1 MRVRV
6 IVNKGGGTA
15 TGDEEEAGR
24 IAAAFEAHGIA
35 ADIRITDPRDLTD
48 AFRDAAAAPGLDAVV
63 AGGGDGT
70 MSCAAGRL
78 AGTGRALGILPL
90 GTLNHL
96 ARDLGIPGA
105 IEEAVAVIAGGEV
118 KAVDVA
124 EVNGRVFV
132 NNSSVGL
139 YPDMVRLREA
149 QQERIGRGKRLAM
162 LSASFASLR
171 HFRRHRLWISALGL
185 EARVR
190 TPLLFVGNN
199 RYQVSLLSLGRR
211 ERLDRG
217 ELCLYA
223 IRARSRAHLF
233 WAGIR
238 GVFGRLDQQRDFVT
252 AYVDEL
258 EISADRPLLNVS
270 ADGETFVMETPLR
283 YRTRPKA
290 LKLILPPAP

>member
-15 TGDEEEAGR
+15 EGDEEETAR
-24 IAAAFEAHGIA
+24 IRAAFERHGVEADVRPTAPDDIA
-35 ADIRITDPRDLTD
+35 A
-48 AFRDAAAAPGLDAVV
+48 AFRDAAAADLDAVV
-63 AGGGDGT
+63 GAGGDGT
-70 MSCAAGRL
+70 LSAAAGAL
-78 AGTGRALGILPL
+78 AGTGRAFGILPL

-96 ARDLGIPGA
+96 ARDAGIPA
-105 IEEAVAVIAGGEV
+105 DLDEAAAVIAAGHTRLI
-118 KAVDVA
+118 DVA

-149 QQERIGRGKRLAM
+149 EQEKSGRSKRLAM

-171 HFRRHRLWISALGL
+171 SFRRHRLWIGAPGL
-185 EARVR
+185 EAPVR

-199 RYQVSLLSLGRR
+199 RYQVSLFALGRR
-211 ERLDRG
+211 ERLDQG

-223 IRARSRAHLF
+223 ISAKSRLQLF

-238 GVFGRLDQQRDFVT
+238 GVFGRLDQQRDFIT
-252 AYVDEL
+252 FYGAEL
-258 EISADRPLLNVS
+258 EVSSDRAQFMISL
-270 ADGETFVMETPLR
+270 DGETERMETPLR
-283 YRTRPKA
+283 YKLRPKA
-290 LKLILPPAP
+290 LKLIVAAR